1 MFNALNAAAVGSNL
15 ENRQNLKQIS
25 NLNVLDSFFVFTQ
38 WKDIV
43 ARGVPIMLKHDN
55 NFILR
60 LIMGPELCF
69 WVVLSISKKSICKR
83 K

>member
-1 MFNALNAAAVGSNL
+1 MFNALKAAAVGSNL

-60 LIMGPELCF
+60 PIMGPELCF

-83 K
+83 E

>member
-15 ENRQNLKQIS
+15 ENRPNLKQIS

-60 LIMGPELCF
+60 LILGPELRF

>member
-15 ENRQNLKQIS
+15 ENRPNLKQIS

-60 LIMGPELCF
+60 LILGPELCF
-69 WVVLSISKKSICKR
+69 WVVFSISKKSICKR
-83 K
+83 E

>member
-38 WKDIV
+38 WKYIV
-43 ARGVPIMLKHDN
+43 ARGIPIMLKHDN

-60 LIMGPELCF
+60 LILGPELCF
-69 WVVLSISKKSICKR
+69 RVVLSISKKNISKLE
-83 K
+83 

>member
-55 NFILR
+55 NFIFKAYPGTWT
-60 LIMGPELCF
+60 MF
-69 WVVLSISKKSICKR
+69 LSSSFDFKEKYMQT
-83 K
+83 